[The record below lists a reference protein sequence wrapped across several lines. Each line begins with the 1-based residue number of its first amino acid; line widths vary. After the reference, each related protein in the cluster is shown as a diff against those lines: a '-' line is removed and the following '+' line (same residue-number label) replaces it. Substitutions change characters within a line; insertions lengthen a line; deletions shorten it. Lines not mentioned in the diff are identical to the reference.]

1 MTIQEIATALNVS
14 EAAVGKAIA
23 GMGDVNPSMLPEIKA
38 KIEGG
43 KIAIAAP
50 IAAPTTA
57 IAKTAKT
64 STATRRTAKMKKADE
79 ALAVR
84 RDATAIEVKK
94 EIEST
99 TQPQVLESID
109 ANASAL
115 SIGDEIAASL
125 QSEIMGDI
133 QQAAQMMT
141 PELRTLK
148 TITAAQGLS
157 AKISAKM
164 QGEGLT
170 VDAIIAAAI
179 PKSGVRKTLNDLFA
193 AEMEAIEVVY

>member
-1 MTIQEIATALNVS
+1 MATLTTQEIAKALNVS
-14 EAAVGKAIA
+14 ETAVEKAIV
-23 GMGDVNPSMLPEIKA
+23 GMEDINPSMLSEIKA

-43 KIAIAAP
+43 KMQVAGKPATIE
-50 IAAPTTA
+50 
-57 IAKTAKT
+57 KTDKT
-64 STATRRTAKMKKADE
+64 STATRRTAKMKAADS
-79 ALAVR
+79 ALAIK
-84 RDATAIEVKK
+84 RDAAAIEVKEEVK
-94 EIEST
+94 NS

-109 ANASAL
+109 SNASAL

-125 QSEIMGDI
+125 QTEIMGDI
-133 QQAAQMMT
+133 QQVAQMMT

-170 VDAIIAAAI
+170 VEAMISAAI

-193 AEMEAIEVVY
+193 TEMEAIEVVY